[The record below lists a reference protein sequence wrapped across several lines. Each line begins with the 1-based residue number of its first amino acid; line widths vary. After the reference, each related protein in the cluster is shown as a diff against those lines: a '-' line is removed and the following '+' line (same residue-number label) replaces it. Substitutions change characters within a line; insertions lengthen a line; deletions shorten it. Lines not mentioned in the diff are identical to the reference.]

1 MSRRPATFARVV
13 RRRKRRVRDAQRLEA
28 DRRASGLSTAE
39 FGKVG
44 QYLAARARMPAGV
57 GDGGEPLSNI
67 GELSFSSAKRA
78 PSPLCLLAQRALAA
92 LGGRAIADGPV
103 YRLDGAAAT
112 LADLVVAARAAGV
125 VLSYPGIHPHATA
138 FHPGPSAAL
147 PPRPRQ
153 DAATPRASKKPRENH
168 HAEDQEFA
176 GARPR
181 R

>member
-1 MSRRPATFARVV
+1 V

-44 QYLAARARMPAGV
+44 QDLAARARMPAGV

-153 DAATPRASKKPRENH
+153 DAT
-168 HAEDQEFA
+168 A
-176 GARPR
+176 GSARR
-181 R
+181 